1 MKRKVG
7 LVIILFILFV
17 PSLYANGESKTV
29 HWTWETGTKIDVTAE
44 IDSTALENGLHL
56 VDITVK
62 LIDLNNDANDIH
74 DIELQHRIPGYYT
87 TGIAHFDPMIT
98 VGNSQT
104 LTRYF
109 EYQKEWGTVYLE
121 IKMECV
127 EDIPLQPDIRIYTDW
142 IVFLALTPFE
152 ETQTPTTT
160 PTGNGFNI
168 AEDWWVFVVGGVGLL
183 GVGSF
188 VASLIMRKR

>member
-17 PSLYANGESKTV
+17 PSLYVNGESKTV
-29 HWTWETGTKIDVTAE
+29 HWTCDTGTKIDVTAE
-44 IDSTALENGLHL
+44 VDSTALENGLHL

-87 TGIAHFDPMIT
+87 TVVAHFDPMIT

-121 IKMECV
+121 IKLECV
-127 EDIPLQPDIRIYTDW
+127 EDIPLLPDIRIYTDW
-142 IVFLALTPFE
+142 IVFFVLTPFE
-152 ETQTPTTT
+152 ETPTPTTT

-168 AEDWWVFVVGGVGLL
+168 AEDWWVFIVGGVGLL

-188 VASLIMRKR
+188 VAFLIMRKR